1 MGLLDIFNKFT
12 ETIFYKNDSEL
23 EFQIEALKK
32 LHEEYPKNEIISQK
46 LKLCELGLAGE
57 NEIEFEL
64 KNANIGMYV
73 LHDVNLQF
81 EDLKAQVDYILIT
94 PANIYFVECKN
105 LIGNITVN
113 NRGEFIREYSLGNKK
128 IKEGFY
134 SPITQSDRH
143 RDIYKKIWK
152 SRNTGI
158 LSNYYYNHIDSW
170 CKSLVVMSNSKN
182 ILNVKYAPKEIR
194 NKIVRSD
201 NLVKYII
208 NDINHADKDT
218 LSNKKDME
226 QIASRLMESYNVKVQ
241 RNYYE
246 EYSKFVNNSN
256 TTNSLITNNNSSL
269 REKLINF
276 RKNRSQEKN
285 IPAYYVFTNDEL
297 NKLVELKPK
306 TINELKSSG
315 ILSQIKINTHGNYII
330 KIINS

>member
-1 MGLLDIFNKFT
+1 
-12 ETIFYKNDSEL
+12 
-23 EFQIEALKK
+23 
-32 LHEEYPKNEIISQK
+32 
-46 LKLCELGLAGE
+46 
-57 NEIEFEL
+57 
-64 KNANIGMYV
+64 
-73 LHDVNLQF
+73 
-81 EDLKAQVDYILIT
+81 
-94 PANIYFVECKN
+94 
-105 LIGNITVN
+105 
-113 NRGEFIREYSLGNKK
+113 
-128 IKEGFY
+128 
-134 SPITQSDRH
+134 
-143 RDIYKKIWK
+143 
-152 SRNTGI
+152 
-158 LSNYYYNHIDSW
+158 
-170 CKSLVVMSNSKN
+170 MSNSKN

-194 NKIVRSD
+194 NKIIRSD

-285 IPAYYVFTNDEL
+285 IPAYYVFNNDEL

-315 ILSQIKINTHGNYII
+315 ILSQIKINTHGNDII